1 MTTASGNATGHTS
14 SGGPRAGGTDRWL
27 RRMAAAPNARTR
39 LICFPHAGGSAGFFF
54 PLLKSLPG
62 TVEAYAVQYPGRQ
75 DRLAEPSLTSVDEL
89 VDAVCEVLRQE
100 PAMPLVL
107 FGHSMGATLAFE
119 VARRRERS
127 GSGSPLGLIVSGR
140 RAPSL
145 QRTETVHQRDDEG
158 LVAEIRRLS
167 GTDDSLLDDPEIR
180 RMFLPA
186 LRADYRAIETYRMAP
201 GPPLRCPLS
210 VFVGDADPRVSV
222 AEAEAWRGQAGGEIS
237 LQVFPG
243 GHFYLSDRPEEFSDR
258 LTTEL
263 TRFCGPVAGGR

>member
-1 MTTASGNATGHTS
+1 MTTASGNATGHS
-14 SGGPRAGGTDRWL
+14 SPRVPRAGGAGRWL
-27 RRMAAAPNARTR
+27 RPVAAAPNARAR

-75 DRLAEPSLTSVDEL
+75 DRLAEPCLTSVDEL
-89 VDAVCEVLRQE
+89 VDAACEVLRQE

-107 FGHSMGATLAFE
+107 FGHSMGASVAFE

-127 GSGSPLGLIVSGR
+127 GAGSPLGLVVSGR

-145 QRTETVHQRDDEG
+145 RRAETVHQRDDEG
-158 LVAEIRRLS
+158 LIAEIRRLN
-167 GTDDSLLDDPEIR
+167 GTDDALLDDPEVR

-222 AEAEAWRGQAGGEIS
+222 AEAEAWREHADGEVS
-237 LQVFPG
+237 LQVFSG
-243 GHFYLSDRPEEFSDR
+243 GHFYLSDRPQEFSDR
-258 LTTEL
+258 LSAEL
-263 TRFCGPVAGGR
+263 TRLCGPVTGSR